1 MTTYRYKGQT
11 KDGTAVSGVI
21 RAYDEFEA
29 ASRLR
34 ETVAVITRLEE
45 VQEKKENIFNRPI
58 GLKIKEKELALICSQ
73 FAIILSA
80 GMSIQ
85 HCVEMVAAQT
95 RNRHIRQMLEK
106 VAEEVGAGYSMA
118 QSFENNAP
126 YLPKTFIETVRAGEQ
141 SGTLE
146 ECFQRLHRYYDKS
159 AKTKAK
165 VVSTLTYPAMVI
177 VVAIVVFIIIIA
189 VAVPAF
195 NDVFAEMGTQLPGIT
210 RVLLAISDFFIGWWW
225 LLLLIAAGLGIAYM
239 VARRS
244 IRGRRAIAAWSL
256 TKAPLH
262 RLHSLNAAAQFAH
275 SMATMLTAGL
285 PVPKALD
292 VTGNVISNYTFALA
306 VQEVKQKVERG
317 RTISESMG
325 QIEYFPKMLTEMV
338 GVGEQSGSLEETLDV
353 IGEYFDNEVEV
364 TTARLL
370 SVLEPIITIA
380 LAVIVVVL
388 LLAVR
393 DLIPVVSYLAA
404 HGRCRYCGAKLS
416 RRHVLSEAVSALVF
430 VTLLL
435 HYDISLQAL
444 EGWCVAGILL
454 ACSFA
459 DLEGYIIPDR
469 FIAVGVVLFIT
480 TLFFDPQ
487 PLRRALDGAIGG
499 LAVAGGVLLLVLG
512 MEKLLGREAM
522 GGGDIKLLFLTGL
535 FLGWKRNLLCLVA
548 ACVIGIVWG
557 LLQKK
562 RDGGEAIPWGP
573 SIALGAWLTA
583 LCGQQIIDWYLG
595 LL

>member
-34 ETVAVITRLEE
+34 ETVAIITRLEE
-45 VQEKKENIFNRPI
+45 VREKKENIFNRPI

-210 RVLLAISDFFIGWWW
+210 RVLLATSDFFVGWWW

-244 IRGRRAIAAWSL
+244 VQGRKAIAAWSL

-262 RLHSLNAAAQFAH
+262 QLHTLNAAAQFAH

-285 PVPKALD
+285 PVHKALD

-380 LAVIVVVL
+380 LAVIVVVV
-388 LLAVR
+388 LLAV
-393 DLIPVVSYLAA
+393 YLP
-404 HGRCRYCGAKLS
+404 L
-416 RRHVLSEAVSALVF
+416 F
-430 VTLLL
+430 TL
-435 HYDISLQAL
+435 Y
-444 EGWCVAGILL
+444 
-454 ACSFA
+454 
-459 DLEGYIIPDR
+459 
-469 FIAVGVVLFIT
+469 
-480 TLFFDPQ
+480 
-487 PLRRALDGAIGG
+487 GG
-499 LAVAGGVLLLVLG
+499 
-512 MEKLLGREAM
+512 M
-522 GGGDIKLLFLTGL
+522 
-535 FLGWKRNLLCLVA
+535 
-548 ACVIGIVWG
+548 
-557 LLQKK
+557 
-562 RDGGEAIPWGP
+562 
-573 SIALGAWLTA
+573 
-583 LCGQQIIDWYLG
+583 
-595 LL
+595 

>member
-1 MTTYRYKGQT
+1 MTTYRYRGQT

-45 VQEKKENIFNRPI
+45 VREKKENIFNRPI

-177 VVAIVVFIIIIA
+177 VVAIAVFIIIIA

-275 SMATMLTAGL
+275 SMATLLAAGL
-285 PVPKALD
+285 PLPRALE
-292 VTGNVISNYTFALA
+292 VTAIVVSNYTFSLA
-306 VQEVKQKVERG
+306 VRQVRQDVERG
-317 RTISESMG
+317 RPMTESMSA
-325 QIEYFPKMLTEMV
+325 IDYFPPMLTEMV
-338 GVGEQSGSLEETLDV
+338 GVGERSGSLEETLDV
-353 IGEYFDNEVEV
+353 IGDYFDHEAATMTE
-364 TTARLL
+364 RLL
-370 SVLEPIITIA
+370 AVLEPVIIIV
-380 LAVIVVVL
+380 LAAVTVIL
-388 LLAVR
+388 LLAV
-393 DLIPVVSYLAA
+393 YLPMFSMY
-404 HGRCRYCGAKLS
+404 GS
-416 RRHVLSEAVSALVF
+416 
-430 VTLLL
+430 
-435 HYDISLQAL
+435 
-444 EGWCVAGILL
+444 
-454 ACSFA
+454 
-459 DLEGYIIPDR
+459 
-469 FIAVGVVLFIT
+469 
-480 TLFFDPQ
+480 
-487 PLRRALDGAIGG
+487 
-499 LAVAGGVLLLVLG
+499 
-512 MEKLLGREAM
+512 M
-522 GGGDIKLLFLTGL
+522 
-535 FLGWKRNLLCLVA
+535 
-548 ACVIGIVWG
+548 
-557 LLQKK
+557 
-562 RDGGEAIPWGP
+562 
-573 SIALGAWLTA
+573 
-583 LCGQQIIDWYLG
+583 
-595 LL
+595 

>member
-34 ETVAVITRLEE
+34 ETVAIITRLEE
-45 VQEKKENIFNRPI
+45 VREKKENIFNRPI

-159 AKTKAK
+159 AKTKA
-165 VVSTLTYPAMVI
+165 
-177 VVAIVVFIIIIA
+177 
-189 VAVPAF
+189 
-195 NDVFAEMGTQLPGIT
+195 
-210 RVLLAISDFFIGWWW
+210 
-225 LLLLIAAGLGIAYM
+225 
-239 VARRS
+239 
-244 IRGRRAIAAWSL
+244 
-256 TKAPLH
+256 PLH
-262 RLHSLNAAAQFAH
+262 RLHTLNAAAQFAH

-388 LLAVR
+388 LLAV
-393 DLIPVVSYLAA
+393 YLP
-404 HGRCRYCGAKLS
+404 L
-416 RRHVLSEAVSALVF
+416 F
-430 VTLLL
+430 TL
-435 HYDISLQAL
+435 Y
-444 EGWCVAGILL
+444 
-454 ACSFA
+454 
-459 DLEGYIIPDR
+459 
-469 FIAVGVVLFIT
+469 
-480 TLFFDPQ
+480 
-487 PLRRALDGAIGG
+487 GG
-499 LAVAGGVLLLVLG
+499 
-512 MEKLLGREAM
+512 M
-522 GGGDIKLLFLTGL
+522 
-535 FLGWKRNLLCLVA
+535 
-548 ACVIGIVWG
+548 
-557 LLQKK
+557 
-562 RDGGEAIPWGP
+562 
-573 SIALGAWLTA
+573 
-583 LCGQQIIDWYLG
+583 
-595 LL
+595 

>member
-34 ETVAVITRLEE
+34 ETVAIITRLEE
-45 VQEKKENIFNRPI
+45 VREKKENIFNRPI

-95 RNRHIRQMLEK
+95 RNHHIRQMLEK

-126 YLPKTFIETVRAGEQ
+126 YLPKTFIETVRTGEQ

-195 NDVFAEMGTQLPGIT
+195 NDVFAEMDTQLPGIT
-210 RVLLAISDFFIGWWW
+210 RVLLATSDFFVGWWW

-244 IRGRRAIAAWSL
+244 VQGRKAIAAWSL

-262 RLHSLNAAAQFAH
+262 QLHTLNAAAQFAH

-370 SVLEPIITIA
+370 SVLVMA
-380 LAVIVVVL
+380 VACVLAILFPNVL
-388 LLAVR
+388 SVLVTTYAY
-393 DLIPVVSYLAA
+393 SAAGLAA
-404 HGRCRYCGAKLS
+404 PMYLGYALRKKNKVTTMGLRASMICGILGCILS
-416 RRHVLSEAVSALVF
+416 TLLKSTIPYVIWGILASVVALFLVSAL
-430 VTLLL
+430 TKG
-435 HYDISLQAL
+435 SAKAL
-444 EGWCVAGILL
+444 E
-454 ACSFA
+454 
-459 DLEGYIIPDR
+459 E
-469 FIAVGVVLFIT
+469 
-480 TLFFDPQ
+480 
-487 PLRRALDGAIGG
+487 
-499 LAVAGGVLLLVLG
+499 
-512 MEKLLGREAM
+512 
-522 GGGDIKLLFLTGL
+522 
-535 FLGWKRNLLCLVA
+535 
-548 ACVIGIVWG
+548 
-557 LLQKK
+557 
-562 RDGGEAIPWGP
+562 
-573 SIALGAWLTA
+573 
-583 LCGQQIIDWYLG
+583 
-595 LL
+595 

>member
-34 ETVAVITRLEE
+34 ETVAIITRLEE
-45 VQEKKENIFNRPI
+45 VREKKENIFNRPI

-177 VVAIVVFIIIIA
+177 VVAIA

-195 NDVFAEMGTQLPGIT
+195 NDVFAEMDTQLPGIT
-210 RVLLAISDFFIGWWW
+210 RVLLATSDFFVGWWW

-244 IRGRRAIAAWSL
+244 VQGRKAIAAWSL

-262 RLHSLNAAAQFAH
+262 QLHTLNAAAQFAH

-285 PVPKALD
+285 PVHKALD

-388 LLAVR
+388 LLAV
-393 DLIPVVSYLAA
+393 YLP
-404 HGRCRYCGAKLS
+404 L
-416 RRHVLSEAVSALVF
+416 F
-430 VTLLL
+430 TL
-435 HYDISLQAL
+435 Y
-444 EGWCVAGILL
+444 
-454 ACSFA
+454 
-459 DLEGYIIPDR
+459 
-469 FIAVGVVLFIT
+469 
-480 TLFFDPQ
+480 
-487 PLRRALDGAIGG
+487 GG
-499 LAVAGGVLLLVLG
+499 
-512 MEKLLGREAM
+512 M
-522 GGGDIKLLFLTGL
+522 
-535 FLGWKRNLLCLVA
+535 
-548 ACVIGIVWG
+548 
-557 LLQKK
+557 
-562 RDGGEAIPWGP
+562 
-573 SIALGAWLTA
+573 
-583 LCGQQIIDWYLG
+583 
-595 LL
+595 

>member
-34 ETVAVITRLEE
+34 ETVAIITRLEE
-45 VQEKKENIFNRPI
+45 VREKKESIFNRPI

-195 NDVFAEMGTQLPGIT
+195 NDVFAEMDTQLPGIT
-210 RVLLAISDFFIGWWW
+210 RVLLATSDFFVGWWW
-225 LLLLIAAGLGIAYM
+225 LLLLIGAALVIAYLAFKRTERGKLVLASYAIERAPLRRLRSMSAAG
-239 VARRS
+239 R
-244 IRGRRAIAAWSL
+244 
-256 TKAPLH
+256 
-262 RLHSLNAAAQFAH
+262 FANTM
-275 SMATMLTAGL
+275 STMLTAGL
-285 PVPKALD
+285 GVPRALD
-292 VTGNVISNYTFALA
+292 VTSQVVGNYLFSLGVRK
-306 VQEVKQKVERG
+306 VKENVERG
-317 RTISESMG
+317 RGIAESMAG
-325 QIEYFPKMLTEMV
+325 VECFPKMLTEMV
-338 GVGEQSGSLEETLDV
+338 GVGERAGSLPQTLDV
-353 IGEYFDNEVEV
+353 IGNYFDSEVE
-364 TTARLL
+364 TQSTRLL
-370 SVLEPIITIA
+370 SVLEPVITIV

-388 LLAVR
+388 LLAV
-393 DLIPVVSYLAA
+393 YLPMFSMY
-404 HGRCRYCGAKLS
+404 G
-416 RRHVLSEAVSALVF
+416 
-430 VTLLL
+430 
-435 HYDISLQAL
+435 
-444 EGWCVAGILL
+444 
-454 ACSFA
+454 
-459 DLEGYIIPDR
+459 
-469 FIAVGVVLFIT
+469 
-480 TLFFDPQ
+480 
-487 PLRRALDGAIGG
+487 
-499 LAVAGGVLLLVLG
+499 
-512 MEKLLGREAM
+512 
-522 GGGDIKLLFLTGL
+522 
-535 FLGWKRNLLCLVA
+535 
-548 ACVIGIVWG
+548 
-557 LLQKK
+557 
-562 RDGGEAIPWGP
+562 
-573 SIALGAWLTA
+573 SI
-583 LCGQQIIDWYLG
+583 
-595 LL
+595 

>member
-1 MTTYRYKGQT
+1 MTTYRYRGQT

-45 VQEKKENIFNRPI
+45 VREKKENIFNRPI

-165 VVSTLTYPAMVI
+165 VLSTLTYPAMVI
-177 VVAIVVFIIIIA
+177 VVAIAVFIIIIA

-195 NDVFAEMGTQLPGIT
+195 NDVFAEMDTQLPGIT

-225 LLLLIAAGLGIAYM
+225 LLLLIAAALAIGGAALLIAAGLGIAYM

-325 QIEYFPKMLTEMV
+325 QIEHFPKMLTEMV

-388 LLAVR
+388 LLAV
-393 DLIPVVSYLAA
+393 YLP
-404 HGRCRYCGAKLS
+404 L
-416 RRHVLSEAVSALVF
+416 F
-430 VTLLL
+430 TL
-435 HYDISLQAL
+435 Y
-444 EGWCVAGILL
+444 
-454 ACSFA
+454 
-459 DLEGYIIPDR
+459 
-469 FIAVGVVLFIT
+469 
-480 TLFFDPQ
+480 
-487 PLRRALDGAIGG
+487 GG
-499 LAVAGGVLLLVLG
+499 
-512 MEKLLGREAM
+512 M
-522 GGGDIKLLFLTGL
+522 
-535 FLGWKRNLLCLVA
+535 
-548 ACVIGIVWG
+548 
-557 LLQKK
+557 
-562 RDGGEAIPWGP
+562 
-573 SIALGAWLTA
+573 
-583 LCGQQIIDWYLG
+583 
-595 LL
+595 